1 MLLSHSPLPILP
13 PCTMMILMPPSRL
26 IVSCGTSPAAVVAG
40 WACAAARRARQRRC
54 QPASCP
60 PSQGRSGAHSAGSDP
75 RSLVHVYPLDGAAK
89 HGRRDLKKETL
100 PPAAA
105 HGVVCGN
112 GGNETCISESS
123 PQPTRESQTVV
134 RQCMPARS
142 HAQCLCCSVK
152 LFSRLALACFIS
164 KSHTFSLSLSQ
175 PGQAS
180 SKQICFAP

>member
-134 RQCMPARS
+134 RQC
-142 HAQCLCCSVK
+142 HASKKPRAVFVLQCQTVLT
-152 LFSRLALACFIS
+152 FSASLLHI
-164 KSHTFSLSLSQ
+164 KITYLLSLSLSTR
-175 PGQAS
+175 S
-180 SKQICFAP
+180 SI